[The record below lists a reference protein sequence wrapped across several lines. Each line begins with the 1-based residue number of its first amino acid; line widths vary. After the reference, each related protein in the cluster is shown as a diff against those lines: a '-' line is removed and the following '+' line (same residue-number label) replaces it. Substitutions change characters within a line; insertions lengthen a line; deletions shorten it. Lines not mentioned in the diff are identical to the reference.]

1 MLSTELS
8 SGIIVF
14 SICTKFSVIQKLIA
28 KVIDIFKITEIFD
41 RKPRAKIGIIY
52 KRRGKTTSEVSD
64 VKKLILITGAIL
76 LLYLVV
82 MSSVAPAATT
92 PSATVVPTQESTA
105 ENGYIIGISE
115 GRVTVFK
122 DGEMMLRTD
131 TQLSDLPKS
140 DRVRLEEGVHIDSL
154 KELKERLEDYCS

>member
-1 MLSTELS
+1 M
-8 SGIIVF
+8 
-14 SICTKFSVIQKLIA
+14 
-28 KVIDIFKITEIFD
+28 
-41 RKPRAKIGIIY
+41 
-52 KRRGKTTSEVSD
+52 
-64 VKKLILITGAIL
+64 KKLILITGAVL

-82 MSSVAPAATT
+82 MTSVTPAATS
-92 PSATVVPTQESTA
+92 PSATVVPTQGSTA

-140 DRVRLEEGVHIDSL
+140 DRVRLEEGIHIDSL

>member
-1 MLSTELS
+1 M
-8 SGIIVF
+8 
-14 SICTKFSVIQKLIA
+14 
-28 KVIDIFKITEIFD
+28 
-41 RKPRAKIGIIY
+41 
-52 KRRGKTTSEVSD
+52 
-64 VKKLILITGAIL
+64 KKLILITGAIL

-82 MSSVAPAATT
+82 MSSVTPAATM
-92 PSATVVPTQESTA
+92 PSASVGSTTESTA

-140 DRVRLEEGVHIDSL
+140 DRVRLEEGIHVDSL
-154 KELKERLEDYCS
+154 KELKERLEAYCS

>member
-1 MLSTELS
+1 M
-8 SGIIVF
+8 
-14 SICTKFSVIQKLIA
+14 
-28 KVIDIFKITEIFD
+28 
-41 RKPRAKIGIIY
+41 
-52 KRRGKTTSEVSD
+52 
-64 VKKLILITGAIL
+64 KKLILITGAIL
-76 LLYLVV
+76 LLYLIV
-82 MSSVAPAATT
+82 MTSVTPAATS

-115 GRVTVFK
+115 GRVAVFK